1 VALKPSTAIDTSG
14 EYHIFVEYLTAKSAG
29 AVANVV
35 QDTSEEIVFG
45 Y

>member
-1 VALKPSTAIDTSG
+1 VALKPSGAIDTSG
-14 EYHIFVEYLTAKSAG
+14 EYHIFVEYTTAKSAG

-35 QDTSEEIVFG
+35 QDATEQIVFG